1 MPPDAFVKFRL
12 GRPAVMER
20 YMLHRTRFTSTFAA
34 LLCTFLYTLA
44 PASHAAE
51 PVVRPAVDG
60 ILEAFATHPLVGLGE
75 FHMLANELN
84 FYIHP
89 RSASTSTRQA
99 SGRCTCGT
107 FLASRNP

>member
-1 MPPDAFVKFRL
+1 
-12 GRPAVMER
+12 
-20 YMLHRTRFTSTFAA
+20 MLHRTRFTSTFAA

-84 FYIHP
+84 FYTLVVRDP
-89 RSASTSTRQA
+89 RFVAKVGAQGA
-99 SGRCTCGT
+99 HGTC
-107 FLASRNP
+107 AAPAEHS

>member
-1 MPPDAFVKFRL
+1 MVSNASGKVTC
-12 GRPAVMER
+12 
-20 YMLHRTRFTSTFAA
+20 MLRVSMVTSTLAV
-34 LLCTFLYTLA
+34 LLSVFLYTHSS
-44 PASHAAE
+44 PSRAAE

-75 FHMLANELN
+75 IHMLANELN

-99 SGRCTCGT
+99 SWRCTCGT
-107 FLASRNP
+107 FLAARNL